1 MSFKKFQTYLE
12 ESLSNPRL
20 LKSDWE
26 FDKKW
31 PPHNPE
37 ILKWTSTD
45 SEEAFTSVL
54 DNPKDAIAIVQ
65 KMSDSLKS
73 MFNKTNGESV
83 NEAEETEKLL
93 NDTVDYY
100 LSNPIEYSLNEYR
113 FRTDSFSLNID
124 GNLFLGCSDTF
135 GVGHHLE
142 HTWPYILT
150 QLRFPNYKIYNL
162 GIPGSGSD
170 TNFRHLALLKNSIK
184 IKNIFHWLPLRSRFE
199 HFIKDT
205 TERNGFSEF
214 NTVAPQWE
222 TNSKIFSNLYIKNGL
237 STDVARNLN
246 ILKNISAIKEISN
259 EIKIPYYISNFDC
272 VENHKPHHLNE
283 VLNYLDKNNI
293 PRTLLARDI
302 SHDPIIT
309 VAETVANFLFLID
322 SSKKI
327 I

>member
-1 MSFKKFQTYLE
+1 MSFKKFKTYLE

-20 LKSDWE
+20 IKSDWE
-26 FDKKW
+26 LDNKF
-31 PPHNPE
+31 PPHDPE
-37 ILKWTSTD
+37 ILKWASTD
-45 SEEAFTSVL
+45 SEEAFTSIL
-54 DNPKDAIAIVQ
+54 DNPKDVRRNRLS
-65 KMSDSLKS
+65 K
-73 MFNKTNGESV
+73 
-83 NEAEETEKLL
+83 KLL

-214 NTVAPQWE
+214 NTVVPQWE
-222 TNSKIFSNLYIKNGL
+222 TNSKIFSNFYIKNGL

-293 PRTLLARDI
+293 PRTLLARDL
-302 SHDPIIT
+302 SHEPIIN
-309 VAETVANFLFLID
+309 VAEIVANFLFLID
-322 SSKKI
+322 GSKK
-327 I
+327 